1 MTLDFAIIFL
11 GGDDTKNTGNKRKK
25 MDKSNFIK
33 NKNFGRSK
41 NTIDKVKMQAM
52 EWEKIFTIHISDV
65 E

>member
-1 MTLDFAIIFL
+1 
-11 GGDDTKNTGNKRKK
+11 

-41 NTIDKVKMQAM
+41 NTIDRVKMQAM
-52 EWEKIFTIHISDV
+52 EWEKIFTIHVSDV